1 MEQSFGIF
9 ESLSQYGALGIIT
22 LALGAALWYLLKR
35 QLASEDALKAKVETL
50 QTEINTYIRTDQ
62 NRVSDVIENNTRA
75 FQELRDLIL
84 LNKNSR

>member
-35 QLASEDALKAKVETL
+35 QLASEDALKTKVETL

-84 LNKNSR
+84 MNKNHR